1 MRNLEFEPSVGGAPG
16 RFASRRIRAALGAAA
31 VALAAVAGA
40 GLAGPT
46 KAWADDAIT
55 AAVKTDPAL
64 HALLPK
70 AIQDAGVIKL
80 ATDAHYPPCE
90 SFAEDNVTMV
100 GWEPDL
106 WEALGKKMG
115 VKFVASSID
124 FDGLIPGVQSG
135 RFDTAMEC
143 ISDTPARQKQVTFV
157 DLSISVN
164 GIFTLEGSPVTNDP
178 LSLCGL
184 KTAAQ
189 KGTTFGQSVDD
200 VLNPFCLKHNK
211 PAIAKSEF
219 PTADATLLAL
229 FSGRVDFLVN
239 DASSAAEIKKRSSR
253 PLKLFTPDILPRK
266 IDGFVVKRDNME
278 LAKALLAGVEA
289 LIADGVYDK
298 VMDKWDLA
306 ALKVD
311 KPGINLGSPAPKP

>member
-1 MRNLEFEPSVGGAPG
+1 MKEIDPSA
-16 RFASRRIRAALGAAA
+16 RRRPRSSPAAFRAALTTA
-31 VALAAVAGA
+31 ALALAVVAGT
-40 GLAGPT
+40 GLA
-46 KAWADDAIT
+46 ASNAALADDAIT
-55 AAVKTDPAL
+55 ATVKTDPAL

-70 AIQDAGVIKL
+70 AIQDSGVIKL

-90 SFAEDNVTMV
+90 SFAEDNVTMI

-106 WEALGKKMG
+106 WEALGKKLG
-115 VKFVASSID
+115 VKFEASSID

-143 ISDTPARQKQVTFV
+143 ISDTPEREKQVSFV

-178 LSLCGL
+178 LSFCGL

-200 VLNPFCLKHNK
+200 VLNPYCLKNNK
-211 PAIAKSEF
+211 PAIVKSEF

-266 IDGFVVKRDNME
+266 IDGFVVKPDNKE
-278 LAKALLAGVEA
+278 LANALLAGVKA
-289 LIADGVYDK
+289 LIADGAYDK
-298 VMDKWDLA
+298 IMDKWDLA
-306 ALKVD
+306 VLKV
-311 KPGINLGSPAPKP
+311 KEPGINLGSPPKP

>member
-1 MRNLEFEPSVGGAPG
+1 MTTAMTSNSSSADRPVMLGGLKKA
-16 RFASRRIRAALGAAA
+16 ASAAIM
-31 VALAAVAGA
+31 ALI
-40 GLAGPT
+40 LASGVSL
-46 KAWADDAIT
+46 ALSASAHADDAIT
-55 AAVKTDPAL
+55 ATVKTDPAL

-70 AIQDAGVIKL
+70 VNQDSGVITL

-100 GWEPDL
+100 GWEPDM
-106 WEALGKKMG
+106 WNALGKKLG
-115 VKFVASSID
+115 VTFKASSIE

-143 ISDTPARQKQVTFV
+143 ISDTLEREKKVTFV

-164 GIFTLEGSPVTNDP
+164 GIFTLDGSSVTNDP

-189 KGTTFGQSVDD
+189 KGTTFAQSVDD
-200 VLNPFCLKHNK
+200 VLNPFCVKNGK
-211 PAIAKSEF
+211 PLITKSEF

-229 FSGRVDFLVN
+229 MSGRVDFLVN
-239 DASSAAEIKKRSSR
+239 DASSAAEIKKRSSK
-253 PLKLFTPDILPRK
+253 PLKLFTPDILPHK
-266 IDGFVVKRDNME
+266 IDGFVVKPE
-278 LAKALLAGVEA
+278 SKQLAEAMLAGIKALM
-289 LIADGVYDK
+289 ADGVYDK

-306 ALKVD
+306 ALKV
-311 KPGINLGSPAPKP
+311 KEPGINVASTATP

>member
-1 MRNLEFEPSVGGAPG
+1 MKKRDPQVSISREPRLYAL
-16 RFASRRIRAALGAAA
+16 RRVKTGLCAAA
-31 VALAAVAGA
+31 VALALVAGS
-40 GLAGPT
+40 LAGST
-46 KAWADDAIT
+46 NAFADDAIT
-55 AAVKTDPAL
+55 ATVKADPAMR
-64 HALLPK
+64 ALLPK
-70 AIQDAGVIKL
+70 AIQDSGVIKL

-106 WEALGKKMG
+106 WEALGKKLG
-115 VKFVASSID
+115 VKFQASSID

-143 ISDTPARQKQVTFV
+143 ISDTPERQKKVSFV

-164 GIFTLEGSPVTNDP
+164 GIFALEGSKVTDDP

-189 KGTTFGQSVDD
+189 KGTTFGQSVDN
-200 VLNPFCLKHNK
+200 VLNPFCLKNNK
-211 PAIAKSEF
+211 PTITKSEF

-253 PLKLFTPDILPRK
+253 PLKLFTPEILPRK
-266 IDGFVVKRDNME
+266 IDGFVVKPENTQ
-278 LAKALLAGVEA
+278 LAQALLAGVKA
-289 LIADGVYDK
+289 LIAEGVYDK
-298 VMDKWDLA
+298 IMDKWDLA
-306 ALKVD
+306 ALKVEE
-311 KPGINLGSPAPKP
+311 PGINLGSPAPKP